1 MFNVKQIT
9 KLFLFNDKLSLQYRE
24 RININMMNIKNKN
37 TTTGKYKTAQSAKIT
52 TKSLAKE
59 MGISHTTISNAW
71 NNPEKLS
78 AELRERIL
86 RYAREVG
93 FQGPDQLARALRT
106 GKSDTIG
113 VIFNDSMSYVFIDP
127 HDIKLMRGIAVRC
140 EEQNINLVLIPLQKG
155 AANATPSL
163 TTLVDGYIL
172 NATHNSAA
180 IIQQT
185 LARRLPV
192 VTLDFELPQYS
203 SVSID
208 NASAMRDLT
217 HYLLDKGHRHFGIIA
232 FSSHPGAQGM
242 RHLGRAVSGDNTL
255 MLTRVNACRAVFREQ
270 GIPLTGCWLY
280 ETQHDEQHGEHAA
293 EALLSAHPEIS
304 ALICLSD
311 RFALGAVNYCQR
323 QQLAIPQQVAIT
335 GFDNIIPDANGIGLT
350 TIAQNAE
357 RKGEIAV
364 ELLLNN
370 GPVTHHALEYQLIVR
385 ETA

>member
-1 MFNVKQIT
+1 
-9 KLFLFNDKLSLQYRE
+9 
-24 RININMMNIKNKN
+24 MNTKNKK
-37 TTTGKYKTAQSAKIT
+37 TATDKYKKEKTAAIT
-52 TKSLAKE
+52 IKSLAKE

-78 AELRERIL
+78 IELRERIL
-86 RYAREVG
+86 RYAQEVG
-93 FQGPDQLARALRT
+93 FQGPDKLARALRT

-140 EEQNINLVLIPLQKG
+140 EAQNINLVLIPLRKG
-155 AANATPSL
+155 ASHKTPSL

-180 IIQQT
+180 VIQQT

-192 VTLDFELPQYS
+192 VTLDFQLPQYS

-208 NASAMRDLT
+208 NASAMRDIAA
-217 HYLLDKGHRHFGIIA
+217 YLLNKGHQRFGIIA

-242 RHLGRAVSGDNTL
+242 RHLEHAISGDNTL
-255 MLTRVNACRAVFREQ
+255 MLTRVNACREVFRQ
-270 GIPLTGCWLY
+270 HAIPLSDCWLY
-280 ETQHDEQHGEHAA
+280 ETQHDEQHGELAA
-293 EALLSAHPEIS
+293 EALLTAHPEYS

-323 QQLAIPQQVAIT
+323 HPLAIPQRVAIT
-335 GFDNIIPDANGIGLT
+335 GFDNIIPEVNGIGLT
-350 TIAQNAE
+350 TIAQDAE

-364 ELLLNN
+364 ELLLTN
-370 GPVTHHALEYQLIVR
+370 GPVTHHALEYQLIAR
-385 ETA
+385 ESA

>member
-1 MFNVKQIT
+1 
-9 KLFLFNDKLSLQYRE
+9 
-24 RININMMNIKNKN
+24 
-37 TTTGKYKTAQSAKIT
+37 
-52 TKSLAKE
+52 

-86 RYAREVG
+86 DYAKTIG
-93 FQGPDQLARALRT
+93 FQGPDKLARALRT

-140 EEQNINLVLIPLQKG
+140 EAQSINLVLIPLRKG
-155 AANATPSL
+155 ASNNTPSL

-180 IIQQT
+180 VIQQT
-185 LARRLPV
+185 LARQLPV
-192 VTLDFELPQYS
+192 VTLDFQLPQYS

-208 NASAMRDLT
+208 NASAMRDIAT
-217 HYLLDKGHRHFGIIA
+217 YLIQKGHRRFGIIA
-232 FSSHPGAQGM
+232 FSSRPGAQGM
-242 RHLGRAVSGDNTL
+242 RHLERAVSGDNTL
-255 MLTRVNACRAVFREQ
+255 MLTRVNACREVFLQ
-270 GIPLTGCWLY
+270 QAIPLSDCWLY
-280 ETQHDEQHGEHAA
+280 ETQHDEQHGELAA
-293 EALLSAHPEIS
+293 EALLTAHPELS

-323 QQLAIPQQVAIT
+323 QHLAIPQQVAIT
-335 GFDNIIPDANGIGLT
+335 GFDNILPEVNGIGLT
-350 TIAQNAE
+350 TIAQDAE

-370 GPVTHHALEYQLIVR
+370 GPITHYALEYQLIVR

>member
-1 MFNVKQIT
+1 
-9 KLFLFNDKLSLQYRE
+9 
-24 RININMMNIKNKN
+24 
-37 TTTGKYKTAQSAKIT
+37 
-52 TKSLAKE
+52 

-71 NNPEKLS
+71 NNPDKLS
-78 AELRERIL
+78 AELRERIFN
-86 RYAREVG
+86 YAAQIG
-93 FQGPDQLARALRT
+93 FQGPDKLARALRT

-140 EEQNINLVLIPLQKG
+140 EEQNINLVLIPLRKG
-155 AANATPSL
+155 ASDKTPSL

-180 IIQQT
+180 VIQQT
-185 LARRLPV
+185 LARQLPV
-192 VTLDFELPQYS
+192 VTLDFQLPQYS

-208 NASAMRDLT
+208 NASAMRDIAN
-217 HYLLDKGHRHFGIIA
+217 YLVAKGHRHFGIIA
-232 FSSHPGAQGM
+232 FASRPGAQGM
-242 RHLGRAVSGDNTL
+242 RHLGRAITGDNTL
-255 MLTRVNACRAVFREQ
+255 MLTRVNACREAFRQ
-270 GIPLTGCWLY
+270 HAIPLSTSWLY
-280 ETQHDEQHGEHAA
+280 ETQHDEQHGELAA
-293 EALLSAHPEIS
+293 EALLNAHPEIT

-311 RFALGAVNYCQR
+311 RFAVGAVNYCQR
-323 QQLAIPQQVAIT
+323 HSLAIPQRVAIT
-335 GFDNIIPDANGIGLT
+335 GFDNLAQQVNGIGLT
-350 TIAQNAE
+350 TIAQDAE